1 MDRQIKS
8 GVRARAWAVAHP
20 PAVVLCGETPPGVEP
35 ELLLDD
41 LAPPGVEPEC
51 SLYRFVVGGVPAFS
65 GKAAPKSK
73 EAATW

>member
-1 MDRQIKS
+1 MLGRSFGICD
-8 GVRARAWAVAHP
+8 V
-20 PAVVLCGETPPGVEP
+20 TPPGVEP

-65 GKAAPKSK
+65 GETAPKSK
-73 EAATW
+73 KAATW